1 MRTQDVTAV
10 VLCGGAGTRLGAE
23 DKTLVTLGGPAPRG
37 PYRGCADAAGR
48 EADRRA
54 AVATR
59 GRIGRW
65 ATEVVADA
73 HPGEGPLGGIVSALA
88 AVASDWILVHPGDT
102 PFPHHALVARLG
114 PLADARGLAVA
125 RTGDQRQH
133 LVQLLS
139 RDMAHGLATFYEAG
153 GRAVRAWLDE
163 VRAETVDMS
172 DVAASF
178 FNVNTPD
185 DLAEA
190 ERRLALRSAEDV
202 GGRGP

>member
-10 VLCGGAGTRLGAE
+10 VLCGGAGTRLGSE
-23 DKTLVTLGGPAPRG
+23 DKTLVTLAGRPLVGYTVAALRPQVGRLIVSCGRDPG
-37 PYRGCADAAGR
+37 PYRSLGY
-48 EADRRA
+48 
-54 AVATR
+54 
-59 GRIGRW
+59 
-65 ATEVVADA
+65 EVVADA

-88 AVASDWILVHPGDT
+88 AVESDWILVHPGDT
-102 PFPHHALVARLG
+102 PFPDDGLVARLG
-114 PLADARGLAVA
+114 PLADARGLAVP
-125 RTGDQRQH
+125 RSGDQRQH

-139 RDMAHGLATFYEAG
+139 RDMAHGLATFFEAG

-178 FNVNTPD
+178 FNVNTPA

-190 ERRLALRSAEDV
+190 ERRLQATGGESSDTRS
-202 GGRGP
+202 